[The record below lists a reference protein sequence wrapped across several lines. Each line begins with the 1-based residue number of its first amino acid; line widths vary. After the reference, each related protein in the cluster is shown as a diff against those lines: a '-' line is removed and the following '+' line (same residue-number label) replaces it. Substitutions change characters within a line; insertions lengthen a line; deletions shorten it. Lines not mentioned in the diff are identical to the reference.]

1 MTRHVLRFPRLAA
14 VLAAWAASSA
24 VLARPAT
31 GVLEVDLDGDGKP
44 ERITA
49 VGTTNR
55 VERRS
60 ESSGSWTN
68 AGFGLPE
75 PLRLATPDGAD
86 SGVRL
91 LDLDGDGHP
100 DVLSGDASS
109 RAIHLWNAVVRP
121 DLGWTPGWSHRVR
134 SGPPSGPEDPLPPLV
149 GAEVRV
155 EGGDLVVR
163 RANGEKRTPL
173 RPLLAMPMPAP
184 SSPEEALKRFRV
196 RPGFHVELVAAEP
209 LVVDPV
215 AFDWDADGRLW
226 VVEMRDYPLGMDGH
240 GKPGGTVK
248 ILEDADHDGR
258 MDRAVEFLS
267 GLPFPSGVMPW
278 SRGALVSAAPDLIYA
293 EDTDGDGRADRREV
307 LLTGFVEGNQQHRFN
322 GFEWGLD
329 GWVYGANGDSG
340 GTVKSLKTGKTVE
353 LRGRDFRFRP
363 ETGEL
368 ETVSAQTQFG
378 RRRDDWGNWF
388 GNNNPTWLWH
398 VVLPEHHLRRNPKL
412 AVKRV
417 LEVLA
422 NGPEPTRV
430 FPVSAPAERPNQPWS
445 LGHVTSGCSPAPYRD
460 ELFGPD
466 FATSVFACEPV
477 HNVVHRE
484 VLEPFGSGFRSHRAA
499 GEEASEFLA
508 STDGWFRPVQA
519 RTGPDGA
526 LYVADMYRFSL
537 EHPEWIPPATLARL
551 DVRAGSDRGRLY
563 RVVPDGTKPRPIP
576 DLRRLDIAGRVAAL
590 RSVNGW
596 ERDMAQR
603 LLVADPDPAAV
614 PALLRLLTPAEPP
627 KTRLQALAA
636 LGLLGGLD
644 AELIRR
650 AFQDPHPAV
659 RAEALRQVEALASR
673 NPELAEEVGA
683 LGDDADG
690 QVRLQA
696 AFSLGAWPPEKAE
709 PWLARIAAR
718 PDADEWL
725 KVAVQSS
732 LRPDSALFAALR
744 DKAPLPIAAAV
755 RRESAGRT
763 DRAAVVERYRTALSA
778 TPAART
784 TTPAAS
790 ASDVESGRKVFREVC
805 AACHRLA
812 GEGHEVGP
820 DLGMVASKP
829 TEWLL
834 TAILDPDQAVE
845 TRYRAWT
852 ATLKSGESLTGL
864 LGAETANNVVL
875 RLPGG
880 QDYPILRSDLERLV
894 PADASFMPTGLETA
908 VTPDAM
914 AALLAWLRAR

>member
-1 MTRHVLRFPRLAA
+1 MNRPGAPLRSIPALLVAWA
-14 VLAAWAASSA
+14 SVLAIH
-24 VLARPAT
+24 ARPAP
-31 GVLEVDLDGDGKP
+31 GILEIDLDGDGTP

-60 ESSGSWTN
+60 SRVASWTN
-68 AGFGLPE
+68 AGFALPE

-91 LDLDGDGHP
+91 LDIDRDGHP
-100 DVLSGDASS
+100 DVLAGNATL

-134 SGPPSGPEDPLPPLV
+134 SGPPSGPDDALPSLV

-155 EGGDLVVR
+155 ERGELVVR
-163 RANGEKRTPL
+163 RGQDEKRIPL
-173 RPLLAMPMPAP
+173 RPLLAIPMPAP

-196 RPGFHVELVAAEP
+196 RPGFHVEPVAAEP
-209 LVVDPV
+209 LVFDPV
-215 AFDWDADGRLW
+215 AFDWGDDGRLW
-226 VVEMRDYPLGMDGH
+226 VAEMRDYPLGMDGQ
-240 GKPGGTVK
+240 GKPGGVVK
-248 ILEDADHDGR
+248 VLEDTDRDGHLDH
-258 MDRAVEFLS
+258 AVEFLT
-267 GLPFPSGVMPW
+267 GLPFPSSVMPW
-278 SRGALVSAAPDLIYA
+278 GRGALVAAAPDLLYA

-307 LLTGFVEGNQQHRFN
+307 LFTGFVEGNQQHRFN

-329 GWVYGANGDSG
+329 GWLYGANGDSG
-340 GTVKSLKTGKTVE
+340 GTVKSIRTGKSVE

-363 ETGEL
+363 DTGEL
-368 ETVSAQTQFG
+368 EAVSAQTQYG

-398 VVLPEHHLRRNPKL
+398 VVLPEHYLRRNPRL

-430 FPVSAPAERPNQPWS
+430 YAVSAPAERPNQPWA

-460 ELFGPD
+460 ELFGPA

-484 VLEPFGSGFRSHRAA
+484 VLSPAGSGFRSRRAE
-499 GEEASEFLA
+499 GEETSEFLA
-508 STDGWFRPVQA
+508 STDPWFRPVQA

-563 RVVPDGTKPRPIP
+563 RVVPDGTKLRPVP
-576 DLRRLDIAGRVAAL
+576 NLRRLDTAGRVAAL
-590 RSVNGW
+590 RSANGW

-603 LLVADPDPAAV
+603 LLVGSPDPASV
-614 PALLRLLTPAEPP
+614 PALLRLLTPTEPP
-627 KTRLQALAA
+627 KTRLQALAT
-636 LGLLGGLD
+636 LGLLGRLD
-644 AELIRR
+644 ADVLRN
-650 AFQDPHPAV
+650 AFKDPHPAV
-659 RAEALRQVEALASR
+659 RAEGLRQSEAFAAR
-673 NPELAEEVGA
+673 HPELADDAGR
-683 LGDDADG
+683 LGDDPDG

-696 AFSLGAWPPEKAE
+696 AFSLGAWSPEKAE

-718 PDADEWL
+718 PDADDWL

-744 DKAPLPIAAAV
+744 DKTPLPAV
-755 RRESAGRT
+755 ADLRREPEGQK
-763 DRAAVVERYRTALSA
+763 DRSPVVERYRKALS
-778 TPAART
+778 
-784 TTPAAS
+784 
-790 ASDVESGRKVFREVC
+790 SDVPAGTARDPESGRKVFQAVC
-805 AACHRLA
+805 APCHRLR
-812 GEGHEVGP
+812 GDGHEVGP
-820 DLGMVASKP
+820 NLGMVASKP
-829 TEWLL
+829 DDWLL
-834 TAILDPDQAVE
+834 EAILDPDRAVE

-864 LGAETANNVVL
+864 LGTETANNIVL

-880 QDYPILRSDLERLV
+880 QDYPILRTDLERLV
-894 PADASFMPTGLETA
+894 PADGSLMPTGLETA
-908 VTPDAM
+908 VSPEAM
-914 AALLAWLRAR
+914 ASLLDWLRGR